1 MQKRYV
7 SLGLMSGTSGDGVDT
22 SIIISNGL
30 NEYESLSDKYFEYDK
45 NIYDKYHYLREKI
58 QNLNDLKKFNN
69 ELLDLGRKITLFHAK
84 IIKDLNIKE
93 EKIIIGFHGQTIYHN
108 SEENISFQL
117 GDGQLLSQLTQKRVV
132 FNFRK
137 NDIING
143 GEGAPLTPIFH
154 QLITSKKKYKHL
166 CVFLI

>member
-69 ELLDLGRKITLFHAK
+69 ELLDLGR
-84 IIKDLNIKE
+84 
-93 EKIIIGFHGQTIYHN
+93 
-108 SEENISFQL
+108 
-117 GDGQLLSQLTQKRVV
+117 
-132 FNFRK
+132 
-137 NDIING
+137 
-143 GEGAPLTPIFH
+143 
-154 QLITSKKKYKHL
+154 
-166 CVFLI
+166 